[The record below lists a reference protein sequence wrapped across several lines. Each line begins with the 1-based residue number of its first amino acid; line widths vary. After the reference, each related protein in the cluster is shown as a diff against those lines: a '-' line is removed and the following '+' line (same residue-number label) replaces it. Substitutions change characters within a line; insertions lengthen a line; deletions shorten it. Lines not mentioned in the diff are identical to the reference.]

1 MDRDVCWKQMGFLS
15 IDYKALQRWLDGL
28 GAQGWRLDAIR
39 CWYLGRFVREAAP
52 VAYSVALRNG
62 NPDYLALCG
71 ESGWRRFA
79 TRMGLDV
86 FVSAPGERPV
96 PVETDPALE
105 ARKAAGSFLR
115 STLGNLFALA
125 LLAGFGLYLFRG
137 EGVNSFLCRILES
150 NWSFC
155 YTAVLLVYLAVTVVW
170 LAPLSLAWWLRCRRA
185 DAVEEAR
192 PRTARV
198 RGFWGQTLMDVL
210 PVACL
215 VLALAAALLQLT
227 LSAGRLGHTEAEIA
241 EHPVVRAADL
251 GLERSQRWNGSI
263 DSPRLDRN
271 HSFFIAETSYY
282 AAVDTPGDGYGAVD
296 CRRYACR
303 FGWVA
308 AVVAEDEREGMEP
321 IALGFDAAWIRR
333 YDGHD
338 ELLIRQGN
346 VVARVEAPV
355 DLTDP
360 SVLRVVADRLGLE
373 GAA

>member
-1 MDRDVCWKQMGFLS
+1 MDRDVCWKRMGFLS

-96 PVETDPALE
+96 PVETDPAPE
-105 ARKAAGSFLR
+105 ARKAARSFLR
-115 STLGNLFALA
+115 
-125 LLAGFGLYLFRG
+125 
-137 EGVNSFLCRILES
+137 RILES

-155 YTAVLLVYLAVTVVW
+155 YTAVLLVYLTVTVVW

-185 DAVEEAR
+185 DAVEQAR

-198 RGFWGQTLMDVL
+198 RGFWGQMLTDVL
-210 PVACL
+210 PVVCL
-215 VLALAAALLQLT
+215 ILALAATLLQLT

-251 GLERSQRWNGSI
+251 GLERSRRWNGAI
-263 DSPRLDRN
+263 DSPRVDRDN
-271 HSFFIAETSYY
+271 SFFIADTSYY

-296 CRRYACR
+296 CRRCACR

-333 YDGHD
+333 YDGYD

-360 SVLRVVADRLGLE
+360 AVLRVVADRLGLE
-373 GAA
+373 AAA